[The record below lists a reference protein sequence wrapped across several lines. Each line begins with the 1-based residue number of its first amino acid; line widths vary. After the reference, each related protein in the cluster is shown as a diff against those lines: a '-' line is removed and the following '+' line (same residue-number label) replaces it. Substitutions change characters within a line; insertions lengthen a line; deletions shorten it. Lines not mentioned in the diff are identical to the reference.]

1 MQVKTRGI
9 VLHSIK
15 FSETSVIIK
24 IYTEKL
30 GLVSYMVKGVRSSK
44 SKIKATLLQPLAL
57 LDMVVTHH
65 ENKQLQYIREFSRA
79 YTYQTIPFD
88 TLKSAVALF
97 LLEVITKSVREHEQN
112 EEMFGFIYDAFQIL
126 DESEKLDPHFH
137 LIFLV
142 RFSGFIG
149 FMPQGNFSEEN
160 NYFNLTEGSFT
171 SNRHEPD
178 ILDDDESR
186 LLNDLMNANFFR
198 KQTGLKT
205 TLGDRRKMMKNLL
218 RSYQFHLENFQLRS
232 PEILEIILY

>member
-160 NYFNLTEGSFT
+160 NYFNLTEGSCH
-171 SNRHEPD
+171 SVV
-178 ILDDDESR
+178 R
-186 LLNDLMNANFFR
+186 L
-198 KQTGLKT
+198 
-205 TLGDRRKMMKNLL
+205 
-218 RSYQFHLENFQLRS
+218 
-232 PEILEIILY
+232 